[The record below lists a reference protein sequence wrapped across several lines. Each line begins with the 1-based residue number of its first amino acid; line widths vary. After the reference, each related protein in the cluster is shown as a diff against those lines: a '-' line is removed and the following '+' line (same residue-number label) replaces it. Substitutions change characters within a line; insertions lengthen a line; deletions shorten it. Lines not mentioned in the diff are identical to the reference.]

1 MSDVAP
7 KWKIAVALGLVY
19 VIWGSTYLAI
29 RFAVQTLP
37 PLTMSGF
44 RFLIAGGVLWAWSAL
59 RGGERVKA
67 VHWRSAAILGVL
79 LLLFG
84 NGLVVIAEKRVD
96 SGLTALLV
104 STTPLF
110 MVLLPWL
117 FQGGK
122 RPSLATAVGIVLGLA
137 GVGLLVRP
145 SGVGGVDL
153 WGAAMLTGASL
164 TWAMGSLYSRR
175 AVLPSSPLLATGI
188 EMLAG
193 GVLMVTAGGLLG
205 EFGQIDLAHASA
217 RSVLAFA
224 YLVVAAVVAFT
235 AYLWLLR
242 AAPPALVST
251 YSYVNPLV
259 AVLLGWALAG
269 EPLTGRTALAALVI
283 VSGVA
288 LITVTRTAGAAR
300 QETEKEKKEA
310 EPVRF
315 AAEAP
320 APVLECEMG

>member
-1 MSDVAP
+1 MPVLAP
-7 KWKIAVALGLVY
+7 KWKIAVAMGLVY

-37 PLTMSGF
+37 PLTMSGV
-44 RFLIAGGVLWAWSAL
+44 RFLIAGGLLYGWSAL
-59 RGGERVKA
+59 RGGERVRA
-67 VHWRSAAILGVL
+67 VHWRSAAVIGVL

-84 NGLVVIAEKRVD
+84 NGLVVVAEKRVD
-96 SGLTALLV
+96 SGLAALLV

-122 RPSLATAVGIVLGLA
+122 RPTLPMSLGIVLGLA

-153 WGAAMLTGASL
+153 WGAAMLSGASL
-164 TWAMGSLYSRR
+164 TWAAGSLYSRR
-175 AVLPSSPLLATGI
+175 AILPSSPLLATGL

-193 GVLMVTAGGLLG
+193 GAMMVAAGALLG
-205 EFGQIDLAHASA
+205 ELGEIDLAHASL
-217 RSVLAFA
+217 RSLLAFA
-224 YLVVAAVVAFT
+224 YLVIAAVVAFT

-269 EPLTGRTALAALVI
+269 EPLTARTAVAALVI

-288 LITVTRTAGAAR
+288 LITITRTA
-300 QETEKEKKEA
+300 EVKEKA
-310 EPVRF
+310 V
-315 AAEAP
+315 AP
-320 APVLECEMG
+320 AVPVLKCEAGG